1 MIYRLV
7 VLLAVVL
14 VATAHSSHAKEGKPS
29 KSFTELTETD
39 AKKAAP
45 SSTKE
50 TNLDADDANGD
61 DKNPNSAGASQECT
75 AITAD
80 AVRALF
86 NSWATDLLTT
96 PEQVVSHYWHNSILI
111 PTLSNVIRSTDSTK
125 LAYFEHFC
133 AKKPVASI
141 VEDFVDLT
149 GCNEAQYNGLYNFA
163 LTDPVTG
170 AASVANARFSY
181 TFQTYDGKTWKIKT
195 HHSSLLRNPVGGAR
209 RLRGADADHE
219 FLNFNV
225 ATY

>member
-1 MIYRLV
+1 MFYRLAL
-7 VLLAVVL
+7 LLACVL
-14 VATAHSSHAKEGKPS
+14 AVSAKS
-29 KSFTELTETD
+29 
-39 AKKAAP
+39 AAP
-45 SSTKE
+45 AASSKDAVVEKGHT
-50 TNLDADDANGD
+50 TTITALDADDTNGD
-61 DKNPNSAGASQECT
+61 DKNPTNSGSSQKCS

-80 AVRALF
+80 GVRALF
-86 NSWATDLLTT
+86 NSWGQSLLTT
-96 PEQVVSHYWHNSILI
+96 PDQVVSHYWHNSILI
-111 PTLSNVIRSTDSTK
+111 PTLSNVVRSTDSAK

-133 AKKPVASI
+133 AKKPVPTI

-181 TFQTYDGKTWKIKT
+181 TFQTYDGNTWKIKT
-195 HHSSLLRNPVGGAR
+195 HHSSLLPNPVGGAR